1 MSKAESFTTL
11 TPAGVLQK
19 IKAEKDVAEKIRL
32 QIFFLHKYPATDRS
46 IAYPMAMRII
56 KTARQHSMLAEYAAG
71 CQLVAMYLLGDGDFK
86 SALKYIDAG
95 EKAAIEAN
103 AEVTLASL
111 YRNRYILNIMQGKVP
126 ESIDSITRCIA
137 IAERLNN
144 EMILMTAY
152 INIAELI
159 ANHVQ
164 DYPRSIGY
172 LEKSLAITTKN
183 NKPFTRSGALI
194 AMGEI
199 YNLTGEFAKAKKVL
213 DEAYR
218 IVRKHQLKVPET
230 RALCAMG
237 GYYKATKKYK
247 QALEQFHKVEALI
260 KEIGEGSL
268 EQIVYYQL
276 AHIYFKL
283 NNVVAARKYIRK
295 YLKFDSGNQ
304 SAYES
309 VNLKI
314 LQSEMLAKEGQYKK
328 AWQYML
334 QAHEIADSL
343 YKDDTKRKIDIVA
356 KAHQAE
362 ILAKEKA
369 IAEDHARQRMDF
381 LANMSH
387 EIRSPMNA
395 VLGIGNIL
403 LKRNAANS
411 NTGYIK
417 TIISS
422 SEALLEV
429 VNDILDI
436 SKIDAGKLSIVP
448 EDASVVDVLNGVKS
462 IFEHKAAEKGISFD
476 CHIAEEIASRYDF
489 DAHRLRQVLINL
501 AGNAIKFTTS
511 GSVQIAVSLL
521 NKKRNAHTLQFK
533 VSDTGI
539 GMSQQQLTK
548 IFERYEQADKL
559 TTRRYGGTGL
569 GLSIS
574 KKIVE
579 LMGGKITA
587 QSQAGKGS
595 VFIVELKLTPV
606 YTNPAN
612 TGGDIDL
619 YTGALNGKGFL
630 IADDNAVNLS
640 VLGQTL
646 TDLLPQSV
654 VISVNNGEEVLAELK
669 TQTFDFLITDLHMPV
684 MNGITAVNHIKK
696 DGKHP
701 QMKVIALTAT
711 IALADTTQMQKM
723 GFDAWMNKPYKEAE
737 LFKTLYTLL

>member
-199 YNLTGEFAKAKKVL
+199 YNLTGEFAKAQKVL

-448 EDASVVDVLNGVKS
+448 EDASVVDVLNGVKN

-579 LMGGKITA
+579 MMGGKITA

-606 YTNPAN
+606 YTNPAS

-619 YTGALNGKGFL
+619 YTGVLNGKRFL

>member
-56 KTARQHSMLAEYAAG
+56 KTARQHNMLAEYAAG

-95 EKAAIEAN
+95 ERAAVEAN

-137 IAERLNN
+137 IAEQLNN

-164 DYPRSIGY
+164 DYPRSIAY

-276 AHIYFKL
+276 AHIYFKI
-283 NNVVAARKYIRK
+283 NNVAAARKYIRK

-314 LQSEMLAKEGQYKK
+314 LQSEILAKDGQYKK
-328 AWQYML
+328 AWQFML

-356 KAHQAE
+356 RAHQAE

-403 LKRNAANS
+403 LKRNVAND
-411 NTGYIK
+411 NTGYIR

-436 SKIDAGKLSIVP
+436 SKIDAGKLSIVY

-462 IFEHKAAEKGISFD
+462 ILEHKAAEKGISFD
-476 CHIAEEIASRYDF
+476 CHIAEEVAGSYSF

-501 AGNAIKFTTS
+501 AGNAIKFTAT

-579 LMGGKITA
+579 LMGGKISA

-595 VFIVELKLTPV
+595 VFVVELKLTPV
-606 YTNPAN
+606 YNSPAN

-619 YTGALNGKGFL
+619 YAGALNGKRFL

-646 TDLLPQSV
+646 SDLLPQSV

-701 QMKVIALTAT
+701 QMKIIALTAT
-711 IALADTTQMQKM
+711 IALADTTQTQKM